1 MNKIAESGVN
11 KGLNLVKETVQVLF
25 IDYTGIRREESF
37 SLDETL
43 STLPN
48 PTSFEFNNTT
58 PVLPLTEFTTLESL
72 LLIEFH
78 KR

>member
-43 STLPN
+43 STLP
-48 PTSFEFNNTT
+48 
-58 PVLPLTEFTTLESL
+58 VMKGTTLIISM
-72 LLIEFH
+72 
-78 KR
+78 

>member
-25 IDYTGIRREESF
+25 IDFTGIRREESF

-43 STLPN
+43 PTLQ
-48 PTSFEFNNTT
+48 
-58 PVLPLTEFTTLESL
+58 VMRGTTLIISM
-72 LLIEFH
+72 
-78 KR
+78 

>member
-25 IDYTGIRREESF
+25 IDHTGIRREESF

-43 STLPN
+43 STLQIMKG
-48 PTSFEFNNTT
+48 
-58 PVLPLTEFTTLESL
+58 TTLIISM
-72 LLIEFH
+72 
-78 KR
+78 

>member
-11 KGLNLVKETVQVLF
+11 KGLNLVKDTVQVLY

-43 STLPN
+43 STLP
-48 PTSFEFNNTT
+48 
-58 PVLPLTEFTTLESL
+58 VMKGTTLIISM
-72 LLIEFH
+72 
-78 KR
+78 

>member
-11 KGLNLVKETVQVLF
+11 KEFSLVKETVQVLF

-43 STLPN
+43 STLP
-48 PTSFEFNNTT
+48 
-58 PVLPLTEFTTLESL
+58 VMKGTTLIISM
-72 LLIEFH
+72 
-78 KR
+78 